1 MDGNTFSRKER
12 LNKLE
17 NTIGISEN
25 EKMARETNKRLE
37 LKRLPNGTL
46 IPTEDAIILIHDM
59 IIEDRKSLGKEDPI
73 SIRDRGLIRH
83 LCDTLTDRA
92 HKYKENQRE
101 NALYVATETF
111 YYIACEHPFTEGN
124 KSTAYVSAL
133 FLLNINLSL
142 GKPNLLD
149 SPPKEAEEIVKLAD
163 AGKEPSEVRKLIK
176 EFLQKEISA

>member
-1 MDGNTFSRKER
+1 MGV
-12 LNKLE
+12 
-17 NTIGISEN
+17 EN
-25 EKMARETNKRLE
+25 EMRLD
-37 LKRLPNGTL
+37 LKRLPNGTI
-46 IPTEDAIILIHDM
+46 IPTEEAIIVIHDL
-59 IIEDRKSLGKEDPI
+59 IIKDRKSLGKEDPI

-83 LCDTLTDRA
+83 LCDTLTDRV
-92 HKYKENQRE
+92 HKYKENPRE

-142 GKPNLLD
+142 GKPNILD
-149 SPPKEAEEIVKLAD
+149 SPPKEAEEIVRLAE
-163 AGKEPSEVRKLIK
+163 AGKEPSEVKKLIK

>member
-1 MDGNTFSRKER
+1 MGGNKLSRKIR

-17 NTIGISEN
+17 NTVSISEN
-25 EKMARETNKRLE
+25 EKMVAGTNKRLE

-46 IPTEDAIILIHDM
+46 IPTEEAIILIHDM

-73 SIRDRGLIRH
+73 STRDRGLIRH
-83 LCDTLTDRA
+83 LCDTLTDRV
-92 HKYKENQRE
+92 HKYKGTPRE

-111 YYIACEHPFTEGN
+111 YYIACEHPFTDGN

-133 FLLNINLSL
+133 FLLKVNLSL
-142 GKPNLLD
+142 GKPTVFA
-149 SPPKEAEEIVKLAD
+149 PPKEAEEIVKLAD